1 MADSF
6 FRKIDFPSEEVFIEI
21 KKEIDKNNEENFK
34 NGYFKITGGAS
45 LFDGFHFSWE
55 KFIIKPTN

>member
-45 LFDGFHFSWE
+45 LFDGFHFS
-55 KFIIKPTN
+55 